1 MRPKTHQLREIET
14 STNSAVLIRFP
25 SCISFMQGPVPVFT
39 SSLLVVVVVVVA
51 GVVGVVGIVQT
62 FLKAAAVV
70 VAVVVVNP
78 WFAPFVPPFRHVLGG
93 K

>member
-39 SSLLVVVVVVVA
+39 SSLLVVVVVA
-51 GVVGVVGIVQT
+51 GVVGIVQT

>member
-1 MRPKTHQLREIET
+1 MRPETHQLREIET
-14 STNSAVLIRFP
+14 STNSALLIRFP
-25 SCISFMQGPVPVFT
+25 SCISFMQGPVPVFA
-39 SSLLVVVVVVVA
+39 SSLLVVVVA
-51 GVVGVVGIVQT
+51 GVVGIVQT

>member
-14 STNSAVLIRFP
+14 STSSAVLIRFP

-39 SSLLVVVVVVVA
+39 SSLLVVVVVA
-51 GVVGVVGIVQT
+51 GVVGIVQT
-62 FLKAAAVV
+62 FLKAAVVV